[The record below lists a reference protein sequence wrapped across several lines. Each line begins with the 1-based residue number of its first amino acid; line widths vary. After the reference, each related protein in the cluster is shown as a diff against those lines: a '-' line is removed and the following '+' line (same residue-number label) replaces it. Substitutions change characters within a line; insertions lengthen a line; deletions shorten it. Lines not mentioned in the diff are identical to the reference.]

1 MQSKVDIT
9 HISPEQQKIL
19 QKFLSD
25 PLLRLNYLYHILDK
39 DGITRRFVMN
49 AEQRHLH
56 DHAALRNLI
65 LKARQLGLSTYI
77 ALLNLDSCLFTP
89 NFKAGI
95 VDRTLK
101 DASEKLEKIR
111 YAFDHLDYIPE
122 NPTPLD
128 LELAAVG
135 KLIKQHFAPKANEKI
150 FLAKEANFNN
160 GSRITIGTTHRGG
173 TLQRLHISE
182 LGTIARHDPIR
193 AHEIISG
200 SIPSVGKNCQIFMES
215 THEGGKYGVH
225 YEQICSAM
233 DNLALPPEELTP
245 LHFRFH
251 FYSWWQHPDY
261 RLDGVLRETDEQK
274 RYFAE
279 LEHQLHTTITKE
291 QRIWYIAM
299 EKTEG
304 SRMKQEFPST
314 PEEALNPIE
323 AGNIYSLQIDSLRAR
338 GEHKAEFEP
347 IPHRPIFVS
356 WDLGIG
362 DYMSLW
368 WIQPNGYGKW
378 LILDNYT
385 ANGLPIDHYID
396 IIREHDARWG
406 RCAANV
412 MPHDSSKRDPHL
424 NPYDQSVR
432 DAGYTII
439 HVPRT
444 QNLWA
449 SIDTTRTFLRS
460 CIIHARCWEPT
471 RTPEGN
477 VYLAGMDALANYSSR
492 PMGANG
498 TLAVTPLHDINSHAA
513 DALRCFADAAQLG
526 LISAELGNANRPR
539 TLRTKPNFATSYL
552 HRK

>member
-1 MQSKVDIT
+1 MQR
-9 HISPEQQKIL
+9 
-19 QKFLSD
+19 FLSD
-25 PLLRLNYLYHILDK
+25 PLLRLYHLYHILDK
-39 DGITRRFVMN
+39 DGAVCRFAPN

-56 DHAALRNLI
+56 DHAARRNLI
-65 LKARQLGLSTYI
+65 LKARQLGFSTYI
-77 ALLNLDSCLFTP
+77 ALRILDSCLFTP
-89 NFKAGI
+89 HFKAGI
-95 VDRTLK
+95 VDRTLT
-101 DASEKLEKIR
+101 DAAEKLEKIR
-111 YAFDHLDYIPE
+111 FAFDHLDYLPD

-128 LELAAVG
+128 RDLAAVG
-135 KLIKQHFAPKANEKI
+135 KLIKQHYAPPRGEKI
-150 FLAKEANFNN
+150 FLAKEANFSN
-160 GSRITIGTTHRGG
+160 GSRITIGATYRGG
-173 TLQRLHISE
+173 TLQLLHISE
-182 LGTIARHDPIR
+182 LGSIARHDPIR
-193 AHEIISG
+193 AHEIITG
-200 SIPSVGKNCQIFMES
+200 SIPSVGNNCQIFMES

-225 YEQICSAM
+225 YDQICSAM

-251 FYSWWQHPDY
+251 FYSWHQHPDY
-261 RLDGVLRETDEQK
+261 RLSGVLKETDEQR
-274 RYFAE
+274 RYFAG
-279 LEHQLHTTITKE
+279 LEARLHTPITKE

-299 EKTEG
+299 EKILA
-304 SRMKQEFPST
+304 SRMKQEYPST

-338 GEHKAEFEP
+338 GEHKADFEP
-347 IPHRPIFVS
+347 VPHRPIFVS

-368 WIQPNGYGKW
+368 WIQPNGCGKW
-378 LILDNYT
+378 LLLDNYT
-385 ANGLPIDHYID
+385 ANGLPIDHYLD

-412 MPHDSSKRDPHL
+412 MPHDAAQRDIRL
-424 NPYDQSVR
+424 NPFNQAVA

-439 HVPRT
+439 RVPRT

-460 CIIHARCWEPT
+460 CIIHTRCWEPT

-492 PMGANG
+492 PMGSNG
-498 TLAVTPLHDINSHAA
+498 ALAVTPLHDINSHAA
-513 DALRCFADAAQLG
+513 DALRCFADAASLG
-526 LISAELGNANRPR
+526 LISTELGNANRPR
-539 TLRTKPNFATSYL
+539 PLHNKPNFASAYL